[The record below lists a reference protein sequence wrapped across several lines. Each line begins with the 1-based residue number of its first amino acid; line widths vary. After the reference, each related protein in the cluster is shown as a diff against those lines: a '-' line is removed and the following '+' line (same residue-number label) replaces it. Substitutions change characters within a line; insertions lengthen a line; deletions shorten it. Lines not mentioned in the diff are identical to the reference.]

1 MTKAVKY
8 TVCLPN
14 DNLLIVG
21 YQAELVWFLYW
32 YVRETFFKHACTLY
46 HVNAWVY

>member
-8 TVCLPN
+8 TVCLSN

-21 YQAELVWFLYW
+21 YQTELVWFL

-46 HVNAWVY
+46 HVNALVY